1 MFYATIDTAALPYLL
16 SNYFYRV
23 NTNCKLSY
31 LAKHDVTDEMR
42 LQDKLI
48 FTLLQKKKE
57 MEAYGWWGSKLLLKL
72 SIKISLTPAYPPI
85 KD

>member
-1 MFYATIDTAALPYLL
+1 MVDVLPYHRNSSFAIFIIKLFL
-16 SNYFYRV
+16 QG

-31 LAKHDVTDEMR
+31 LAKHNVTDEMR

-57 MEAYGWWGSKLLLKL
+57 MEAYAWWGSKLLFKL
-72 SIKISLTPAYPPI
+72 STKISYPSLPI
-85 KD
+85 H